1 MRLAVLAQLNSAL
14 EVAKDQPLDHCA
26 RLGQELREKA
36 VQERG
41 LAEARHAR
49 NHQVKHP
56 RHVQHEPLTSDLV
69 KANRYLLR
77 RDVMVEAAC

>member
-1 MRLAVLAQLNSAL
+1 M
-14 EVAKDQPLDHCA
+14 
-26 RLGQELREKA
+26 QEH
-36 VQERG
+36 G

-56 RHVQHEPLTSDLV
+56 RHVQRESLTSDPV

-77 RDVMVEAAC
+77 RDVMVEGAC